1 MPALALTCTFVPER
15 GPSIGPQ
22 ITTSV
27 HIAFILYL
35 LYECIIFHLRGKPR
49 AIVLLCLDL

>member
-35 LYECIIFHLRGKPR
+35 LYECIIFQLRGKPR